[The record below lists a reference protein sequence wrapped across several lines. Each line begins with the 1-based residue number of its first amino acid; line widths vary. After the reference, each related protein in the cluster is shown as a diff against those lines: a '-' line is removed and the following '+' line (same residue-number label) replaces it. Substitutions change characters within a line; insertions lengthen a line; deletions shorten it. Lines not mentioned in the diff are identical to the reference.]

1 LHQGFDQVTLERM
14 RHSVEAFRTIETNL
28 SDSGWMDADFEA
40 RKETFAHISSLPFE
54 ANSVAVADSSPSES

>member
-1 LHQGFDQVTLERM
+1 M

-40 RKETFAHISSLPFE
+40 RKKTFAHVSSLPLE
-54 ANSVAVADSSPSES
+54 ENSVAVAHSSPPES